1 MCGADVPNRRSVA
14 GSGPYLPGRA
24 DLPQR
29 VLEYPHATPATS
41 TDTSDDNR
49 CRTPRGLRGSVIR
62 RSSTSRNDNDAP
74 GAVPAGGTP
83 AGPSWHRT
91 TLDQR

>member
-62 RSSTSRNDNDAP
+62 RSSTSRNDNGAARRCP
-74 GAVPAGGTP
+74 GQRHARR
-83 AGPSWHRT
+83 PSWHRT